1 MNRDELKQVLKPL
14 IKQCIKEVIFEEGVL
29 SNIISEVVK
38 GTSGA
43 QLVTEQRAAPRKQP
57 TQKEA
62 KTRNKQLIEQKKR
75 LLGAVGAD
83 AYGGIDLFEGT
94 TAMTNRQATGG
105 PTRGPLSDVDPSD
118 PGIDIS
124 QIPGAG
130 LWSKLAK

>member
-1 MNRDELKQVLKPL
+1 MKRNELKQVLKPL
-14 IKQCIKEVIFEEGVL
+14 IKECIKEVIFEEGVL
-29 SNIISEVVK
+29 SNIIAEVVK

-43 QLVTEQRAAPRKQP
+43 QLVTEQKAKPQRRV

-62 KTRNKQLIEQKKR
+62 KTKNKQLIEQKKR
-75 LLGAVGAD
+75 LLGALGAE

-94 TAMTNRQATGG
+94 TPMTSGQTTGG
-105 PTRGPLSDVDPSD
+105 PSTGPLSNIDPRD

-124 QIPGAG
+124 QMPGAG

>member
-1 MNRDELKQVLKPL
+1 MKRDELKQVLKPL

-29 SNIISEVVK
+29 SNIIAEVVK

-43 QLVTEQRAAPRKQP
+43 QLVTEQKAKPQRRV

-62 KTRNKQLIEQKKR
+62 KTRNKKLIEQKKR

-94 TAMTNRQATGG
+94 APMTDRQATGG
-105 PTRGPLSDVDPSD
+105 PVRGPLSDVDPSD
-118 PGIDIS
+118 PGIDIT